1 MNFIKSVLFLFAL
14 FAFLFTSVA
23 WSADIS
29 GTWTFTM
36 KNAQNRDESFDLVI
50 KAAGENLTVTT
61 STHPALKNLVGSG
74 TLKGDA
80 VAISVKTIDE
90 HNIEFVSTG
99 KVAGNKMTGT
109 RELKLGAPP
118 AGRTIPP
125 DAVSPTGTAGASAS
139 GQVGAKGT
147 ATDEISTAFTAI
159 KK

>member
-1 MNFIKSVLFLFAL
+1 MSKVLFF
-14 FAFLFTSVA
+14 FTLLAIIFTTPA

-36 KNAQNRDESFDLVI
+36 KNAQNKDEFFDLVI
-50 KAAGENLTVTT
+50 KAAGENLTATT
-61 STHPALKNLVGSG
+61 SSHPALKNLVGSG

-90 HNIEFVSTG
+90 HDIEFVFTG
-99 KVAGNKMTGT
+99 KVEGNKMKGT

-118 AGRTIPP
+118 AGRTIPSET
-125 DAVSPTGTAGASAS
+125 ASPTGAAGASAS
-139 GQVGAKGT
+139 GQAGAGGAVT
-147 ATDEISTAFTAI
+147 GEISNAFTAE

>member
-1 MNFIKSVLFLFAL
+1 MGKILFFFAL
-14 FAFLFTSVA
+14 LAFLFTPSA

-29 GTWTFTM
+29 GTWTFSM
-36 KNAQNRDESFDLVI
+36 KNAQNKDESVDLLI

-61 STHPALKNLVGSG
+61 SSHPALKNLVGSG

-90 HNIEFVSTG
+90 HNIEFIFTG
-99 KVAGNKMTGT
+99 KVEGNKITGT

-118 AGRTIPP
+118 AGRTPMP
-125 DAVSPTGTAGASAS
+125 AYEG
-139 GQVGAKGT
+139 
-147 ATDEISTAFTAI
+147 EISNTFKAE

>member
-1 MNFIKSVLFLFAL
+1 MGKVLFFFAML
-14 FAFLFTSVA
+14 AFLFTSPA
-23 WSADIS
+23 WPTDIS
-29 GTWTFTM
+29 GTWTVTM
-36 KNAQNRDESFDLVI
+36 KNAQNKDESFDLII

-90 HNIEFVSTG
+90 HNIEFIFTG
-99 KVAGNKMTGT
+99 KVAGSRMTGT

-118 AGRTIPP
+118 AGRTPMP
-125 DAVSPTGTAGASAS
+125 AYEG
-139 GQVGAKGT
+139 
-147 ATDEISTAFTAI
+147 EISNVFTAE